1 MRIDRVRHVVT
12 CAPGN
17 AAHQVQ
23 VKKRGDDKRCM
34 AKVLVASRDCDIA
47 LLTVETDEF
56 WEDIKQVRLGE
67 LPALQDE
74 VRAAASQH

>member
-1 MRIDRVRHVVT
+1 MCSWQCR
-12 CAPGN
+12 N
-17 AAHQVQ
+17 QVQ
-23 VKKRGDDKRCM
+23 VKKRGDDKRYM

>member
-1 MRIDRVRHVVT
+1 
-12 CAPGN
+12 
-17 AAHQVQ
+17 
-23 VKKRGDDKRCM
+23 M